1 MIKMNKSFLYLFVF
15 ALFVACNK
23 DNSNDPN
30 APEKV
35 KLAVETGDSKLP
47 YFMVKVNEV
56 IQNEPKVGGNLKVYL
71 NKLEA
76 HDSPI
81 GIEYR
86 GSTSYRMSD
95 KKSYGIESWNAAG
108 ADTPFQFLNFP
119 IEEDYILMGDV
130 FRAADNTIFDPT
142 LMHHYL
148 GYEFYRKMGHYAA
161 RTEYID
167 LEINGIYMGAY
178 IFMEK
183 LKRDKN
189 RIDIKKLE
197 PTDTSAEAIT
207 GGYILKIDKTAGGDS
222 TAGQPLEY
230 YNNNWGDD
238 AKYNEAI
245 SFRSPYDIFKNPI
258 NFPAYGEPY
267 HPQMY
272 LETYFLYEY
281 PKAADITTAQ
291 KQYIQKYLSDFE
303 TALISDDFA
312 SAQRTYTN
320 YIDINSFVD
329 FFIIN
334 EITGNVDGYR
344 LSTYLHKDRGEK
356 LKMGPIWDLNI
367 GYNKQGRVPFNDW
380 IANYNTYVQQ
390 DAWMVPFWWPRLL
403 QDPVF
408 KTALKSRWQ
417 ELRAGSL
424 SNAQVLGL
432 VDSTSKYLQDNGAI
446 RRNYQK
452 WIGIPV
458 DYPLAVSELRAY
470 LDNRLR
476 WMDQTIEAY

>member
-1 MIKMNKSFLYLFVF
+1 MRKNILILCAC
-15 ALFVACNK
+15 ALLSCQKETNEGEG
-23 DNSNDPN
+23 
-30 APEKV
+30 PEAV
-35 KLAVETGDSKLP
+35 KFAVETGESQLP
-47 YFMVKVNEV
+47 YFMVSVPEV
-56 IQNEPKVGGNLKVYL
+56 IQNEPKVAADLKVYL
-71 NKLEA
+71 NKGEV
-76 HDSPI
+76 HNTPI

-95 KKSYGIESWNAAG
+95 KKSYGIETWDVAG
-108 ADTPFQFLNFP
+108 ADAAFQLLDFP

-130 FRAADNTIFDPT
+130 FRASENTIFDPS

-148 GYEFYRKMGHYAA
+148 GYEFYRKMGRYAA
-161 RTEYID
+161 RSKYID
-167 LEINGIYMGAY
+167 LEINGVYMGAY

-197 PTDTSAEAIT
+197 PTDTSEEAIT
-207 GGYILKIDKTAGGDS
+207 GGYILKIDKTAGGDV
-222 TAGQPLEY
+222 AANMPLEY
-230 YNNNWGDD
+230 YDNNWGDD
-238 AKYNEAI
+238 AKYSEEI
-245 SFRSPYDIFKNPI
+245 SFRSQYDIFRQPI
-258 NFPAYGEPY
+258 NFPAYGNPY
-267 HPQMY
+267 HSQMY

-281 PKAADITTAQ
+281 PKASDITAAQ
-291 KQYIQKYLSDFE
+291 KNYIQNYIHEFE
-303 TALISDDFA
+303 TALITDDF
-312 SAQRTYTN
+312 STEERTYTD
-320 YIDINSFVD
+320 YIDLDSFVD

-344 LSTYLHKDRGEK
+344 LSTYMHKDRGQK

-380 IANYNTYVQQ
+380 IANYNVHVSQ

-403 QDPVF
+403 KDPVF

-417 ELRAGSL
+417 QLRASSL
-424 SNAQVLGL
+424 SNSQVLGL

-446 RRNYQK
+446 DRNYQK

-458 DYPLAVSELRAY
+458 DYPLVVSELRSY
-470 LDNRLR
+470 LGNRLA
-476 WMDQTIEAY
+476 WMDQTIGGF